1 MPRPALDLNLLR
13 LFDAVYRHRNIS
25 RAAAEIGLSQP
36 AASQAL
42 TRLRQQLEDPLFERA
57 GAGVRPTARAERL
70 ALRVQAG
77 LAEFDAG
84 LSEDEHFDPQ
94 TSTAP
99 LRLHLTD
106 IGQARFLPRLIETL
120 HREAPSLR
128 LLATTWPLAA
138 IPAALHAGE
147 LDFAIGYFPDMAGTA
162 RRALVTDRYEL
173 LVRAGHPLT
182 RRRGHAGRPATALA
196 DLEYIAVQSHSE
208 SLRLLRSLRLEH
220 RVRLVTT
227 SFLALPAIV
236 LASDLAVLMPR
247 QIALGFEPR
256 GSYALVDI
264 GVPDADFKV
273 SVHWSRRHQHGGLQ
287 RWALKRI
294 LDLFEGADAG
304 GLGEGPGK
312 PVAPPTPPTP
322 AARAARAARAV
333 QAVQA
338 AVSGRPAGRAPR

>member
-77 LAEFDAG
+77 LAELDAG
-84 LSEDEHFDPQ
+84 LVEDEPFDPR
-94 TSTAP
+94 TSTAQ

-120 HREAPSLR
+120 HREAPNLR
-128 LLATTWPLAA
+128 LLAATWPAAA

-147 LDFAIGYFPDMAGTA
+147 LDFAIGYFRGMEGTA
-162 RRALVTDRYEL
+162 SRALVTDRYEL

-182 RRRGHAGRPATALA
+182 RRRAGRPAMALA

-208 SLRLLRSLRLEH
+208 SLRLLSSLRLEH

-236 LASDLAVLMPR
+236 LASDLGVLMPR

-256 GSYALVDI
+256 GSYALLDI

-273 SVHWSRRHQHGGLQ
+273 SVHWSRRHQQAGLQ
-287 RWALKRI
+287 RWTLRRI
-294 LDLFEGADAG
+294 LDLFEGAEAG
-304 GLGEGPGK
+304 GFG
-312 PVAPPTPPTP
+312 
-322 AARAARAARAV
+322 
-333 QAVQA
+333 
-338 AVSGRPAGRAPR
+338 AGRH